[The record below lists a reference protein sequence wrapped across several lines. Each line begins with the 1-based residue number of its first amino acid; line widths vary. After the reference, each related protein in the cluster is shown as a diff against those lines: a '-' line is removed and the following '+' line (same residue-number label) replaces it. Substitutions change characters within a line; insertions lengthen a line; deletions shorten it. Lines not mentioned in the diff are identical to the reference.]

1 MSESKPA
8 EQATAVEV
16 PAVAKVITDVGQ
28 ATAARIRRPAE
39 LIYAV
44 DEWPPLHRLLLLG
57 LQFAVLNTICFIIIL
72 IVLRQAHVSSE
83 TASQVISMALIA
95 LAAATVLQALHIG
108 PVGSG
113 FLAPPVYSALY
124 LAPSL
129 LAVEAGGLPA
139 VFGMT
144 LFAAATE
151 FVLGIVFRRFRI
163 VFQPILGGLTVL
175 IVGLQVGIVGVR
187 EVLSGSQ
194 ATDQHLG
201 TQLSVA
207 AVTLAIAIAASI
219 WGRGVV
225 KLMCSFLALLIG
237 AAIAAATGL
246 INANDIASLTS
257 VPLFRIP
264 NPSYISYSFD
274 PGLIPAF
281 VAAGFAATL
290 RAVGVVTT
298 AQRINDATWTHPD
311 MANLRK
317 GILADALGCAI
328 GGLFGATGL
337 NTGPSLVSVSGLTGA
352 TSRAIAYASALFL
365 LVFAFLPPF
374 SAAILLLP
382 PQVAGASLVF
392 TGSVMVTGGMQL
404 ILSRSPDRRGVYV
417 IGLSLVMALTRRTFP
432 EYFAKLPVLVQNF
445 VSNELA
451 VGLITAILLT
461 LIFRFG
467 TKRRATLHGHCH
479 PGEPGLAEKFITD
492 TGRAWS
498 IRPPVVGDC
507 VRTVHDILSHIH
519 VECVCSGLIRMYMSY
534 DGIDLGLDM
543 RYDGR
548 AVARLPVWNN
558 QDPMSC
564 DAADSEEA
572 AAQSGLEDFLQATA
586 ADWRHVAV
594 KDGFVDIRLRFAV

>member
-1 MSESKPA
+1 
-8 EQATAVEV
+8 
-16 PAVAKVITDVGQ
+16 
-28 ATAARIRRPAE
+28 
-39 LIYAV
+39 
-44 DEWPPLHRLLLLG
+44 
-57 LQFAVLNTICFIIIL
+57 
-72 IVLRQAHVSSE
+72 
-83 TASQVISMALIA
+83 
-95 LAAATVLQALHIG
+95 
-108 PVGSG
+108 
-113 FLAPPVYSALY
+113 VYSALY

-139 VFGMT
+139 IFGMT

-151 FVLGIVFRRFRI
+151 FVLGIVFHRLRI

-194 ATDQHLG
+194 LTDQHLG
-201 TQLSVA
+201 THLSVA
-207 AVTLAIAIAASI
+207 MVTLAIAIAASI
-219 WGRGVV
+219 WGRGVL
-225 KLMCSFLALLIG
+225 KLMCSFLALLVG
-237 AAIAAATGL
+237 SAVAAAVGL
-246 INANDIASLTS
+246 ISADDIARLTS
-257 VPLFRIP
+257 VPLFRLP
-264 NPSYISYSFD
+264 DPSYISYAFA

-311 MANLRK
+311 MSNLRK

-328 GGLFGATGL
+328 GGLLGAPGM

-352 TSRAIAYASALFL
+352 TSRAIAYASAFFL
-365 LVFAFLPPF
+365 LVFALLPPF
-374 SAAILLLP
+374 SAAILILP
-382 PQVAGASLVF
+382 PEVAGASLVF

-404 ILSRSPDRRGVYV
+404 ILSRVPDRRGVYV
-417 IGLSLVMALTRRTFP
+417 IGLSHVMALSRRTFP

-445 VSNELA
+445 VFNELA
-451 VGLITAILLT
+451 AGLITAIVLT

-467 TKRRATLHGHCH
+467 TKRRATLDGHCH
-479 PGEPGLAEKFITD
+479 PGEPGQAEKFITD
-492 TGRAWS
+492 TGRMWS
-498 IRPPVVGDC
+498 IPPTVIGEC

-519 VECVCSGLIRMYMSY
+519 AECVCSGLIRMNMSY
-534 DGIDLGLDM
+534 DGIDLGLAM

-548 AVARLPVWNN
+548 AIAQLPVR
-558 QDPMSC
+558 DKAVPVPG

-572 AAQSGLEDFLQATA
+572 AAQSGLEEFLRATS

-594 KDGFVDIRLRFAV
+594 KDGFVEIRLRFAV